1 MPVLPALRRR
11 LHITVVPAAA
21 VLLAAVFAAP
31 PGPARADSNA
41 VCTAYHDQN
50 YDQALALAAKALAAD
65 PSAPDKID
73 VYKCQTCTYVAL
85 MKQTDAKGSVAG
97 MLQTDPT
104 ARFSP
109 EYNYPPPVIDIYNVV
124 RDSVLGG
131 GGGPI
136 DAKTV
141 AIGDFE
147 DNSVYT
153 GKFKNYDFSLFKDA
167 LIHTVTADLAE
178 ATDLKIVDRQ
188 RTQKILDEIQLS
200 QSSFADPEQA
210 VKAGKLL
217 GAQTFIFGQ
226 YMVLS
231 AKKVR
236 IDARVVRTSTGE
248 VLLTKQVT
256 GEFSGDP
263 EKFLEIERSLVEA
276 LAQGIDQVLSQ
287 NGDDPNAAEGVAN
300 RFASLEKGIG
310 KRNGYVEAKFLTA
323 QALELED
330 QGKYSEAV
338 KKWQA
343 VKKMDP
349 ANDVADA
356 RLNALTGFAMNTN

>member
-1 MPVLPALRRR
+1 MPILPPFPTPLRRGR
-11 LHITVVPAAA
+11 TAAA
-21 VLLAAVFAAP
+21 LLLAAGLAAAAAAP
-31 PGPARADSNA
+31 PPATASGPCEAYSNQD
-41 VCTAYHDQN
+41 YE
-50 YDQALALAAKALAAD
+50 QALTLARKALQAE
-65 PSAPDKID
+65 APAPEKVD

-85 MKQTDAKGSVAG
+85 RQLPEAKGSVAS
-97 MLQTDPT
+97 MLEVDPT

-124 RDSVLGG
+124 RDSVLAGG
-131 GGGPI
+131 SGPI
-136 DAKTV
+136 DVHTV

-153 GKFKNYDFSLFKDA
+153 GKFKDYDFSLFKDA

-200 QSSFADPEQA
+200 QSAFADPEQA

-226 YMVLS
+226 YMILS

-236 IDARVVRTSTGE
+236 IDARVVQTSTGE

-256 GEFSGDP
+256 GEFAGDP
-263 EKFLEIERSLVEA
+263 EKFLDLEKDLVTSLA
-276 LAQGIDQVLSQ
+276 GGIDEVLAS
-287 NGDDPNAAEGVAN
+287 GGAAPTARKAVQS
-300 RFASLEKGIG
+300 RFASMEKGIG
-310 KRNGYVEAKFLTA
+310 SREGYVEAKFLTA
-323 QALELED
+323 EALELED
-330 QGKYSEAV
+330 QGNYDAAKS
-338 KKWQA
+338 KWQQ

-349 ANDVADA
+349 ANPVAET
-356 RLNALTGFAMNTN
+356 RLAALNTLALN